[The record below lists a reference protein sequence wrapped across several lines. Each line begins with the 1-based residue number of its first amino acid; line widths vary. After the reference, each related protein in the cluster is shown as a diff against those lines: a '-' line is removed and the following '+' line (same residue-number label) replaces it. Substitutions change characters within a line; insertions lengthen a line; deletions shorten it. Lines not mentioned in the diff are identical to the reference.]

1 MAGDWPGSGGLGDS
15 WDESEPLVR
24 PYAVTRGRTAP
35 AVPLELVALVAT
47 TDSGMAAI
55 RRRGRLAPEEHD
67 IAILCMRIHS
77 IAEISARLKLPLM
90 VVRVLID
97 DMARDGMVSVH
108 RPENPDRPSPE
119 LLRRVLH
126 GLTRL

>member
-1 MAGDWPGSGGLGDS
+1 MAQDWSGSPAPGES
-15 WDESEPLVR
+15 WDDAEPMVR
-24 PYAVTRGRTAP
+24 PYAVTRGRTTP

-47 TDSGMAAI
+47 TDGGMAAI

-108 RPENPDRPSPE
+108 RPEHPDRPSPE

-126 GLTRL
+126 GLTTL